1 MTENIVVN
9 RQKKKTVHAK
19 TKIKIRIEK
28 DVK

>member
-9 RQKKKTVHAK
+9 RQKKTVHSK